1 MRTTVDIPEP
11 LLRQAHSRAALE
23 GIRMNDV
30 MNQALRHFLNQ
41 GKEGISSEQKTKLP
55 DRIELERNGR
65 FNLPLIRSPHP
76 GKVKISLNQLKKLDD
91 QEDQEGHAATLG
103 R

>member
-11 LLRQAHSRAALE
+11 LLRQARSKAALE

-30 MNQALRHFLNQ
+30 INQALRLFLNQ
-41 GKEGISSEQKTKLP
+41 GNDGISPRNKAHLP
-55 DRIELERNGR
+55 DHIDLDRNGR

-76 GKVKISLNQLKKLDD
+76 GKVKISLEQLKKLDD
-91 QEDQEGHAATLG
+91 QDDQESHVAAFG